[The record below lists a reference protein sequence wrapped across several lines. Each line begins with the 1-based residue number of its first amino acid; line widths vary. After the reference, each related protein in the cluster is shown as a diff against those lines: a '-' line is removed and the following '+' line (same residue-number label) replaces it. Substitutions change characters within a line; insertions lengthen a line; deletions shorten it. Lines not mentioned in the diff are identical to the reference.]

1 MDFELSDEQRAI
13 RDSTRSLLQRHPGA
27 ARAVADSPSGFDTGL
42 WRQGTELG
50 WSALAAPE
58 ELGGL
63 GQGVVDLTVVAI
75 EHGRFVTASPF
86 MPTVAVLDALLHS
99 GQPERHDALVEKLIG
114 GESSAAWAFTEPHRS
129 PTVDALQTSAR
140 SADGGYRLTGE
151 KVTVADASAA
161 DVLLVDAVLDGRPA
175 RFLVPRDASGV
186 KIRRIESLDIT
197 RELDDV
203 TFDDVHV
210 DHDGIVGS
218 PDSTRAAIERTLAL
232 MTVLACAEL
241 VGVGEYLLETSV
253 EYAKAREQFG
263 VPIGSFQAVK
273 HKCADMRMW
282 VQASRAA
289 TLHAAMSLDA
299 ESRSTSKETTKETA
313 KAVSVAK
320 AFVSESICKTAGEA
334 LQVHGGIGFTWE
346 HDLHLYIR
354 RARADAALYGDA
366 DHHHRALCAL
376 LESR

>member
-1 MDFELSDEQRAI
+1 MDFELTDEQRAI
-13 RDSTRSLLQRHPGA
+13 RDSTRSLLQSHPGA
-27 ARAVADSPSGFDTGL
+27 ARAVADSPSGFDAGL

-58 ELGGL
+58 DVGGL
-63 GQGVVDLTVVAI
+63 GQGVVDLALVAV

-86 MPTVAVLDALLHS
+86 MPTVAVLDALLRAGDDHAALI
-99 GQPERHDALVEKLIG
+99 DALVS

-129 PTVDALQTSAR
+129 PTVDALQTTAVA
-140 SADGGYRLTGE
+140 ADSGYRITGE
-151 KVTVADASAA
+151 KVTVADASTA
-161 DVLLVDAVLDGRPA
+161 DVLLVDAVLEGNPA

-197 RELDDV
+197 RELDDI
-203 TFDDVHV
+203 TLDAVHV
-210 DHDGIVGS
+210 GQEALLGS
-218 PDSTRAAIERTLAL
+218 PDTARAAIERTLRL

-253 EYAKAREQFG
+253 DYAKAREQFG

-299 ESRSTSKETTKETA
+299 DEAGSSLETA
-313 KAVSVAK
+313 RAVSVAK
-320 AFVSESICKTAGEA
+320 AFVSDSICKTAGEA

-354 RARADAALYGDA
+354 RARANAALYGDA
-366 DHHHRALCAL
+366 DHHHEALCAL
-376 LESR
+376 LEAR

>member
-1 MDFELSDEQRAI
+1 MDFELTDEQRAI
-13 RDSTRSLLQRHPGA
+13 RDSTRSLLQSHPGA
-27 ARAVADSPSGFDTGL
+27 ARALADTAAGFDAGL

-58 ELGGL
+58 EAGGL
-63 GQGVVDLTVVAI
+63 GQGVADLAIVAV

-86 MPTVAVLDALLHS
+86 MPTVAVLDALLRS
-99 GQPERHDALVEKLIG
+99 GTDHHAALIDALIS
-114 GESSAAWAFTEPHRS
+114 GESSAAWAFTEPRRS
-129 PTVDALQTSAR
+129 PTVDALQTTAVA
-140 SADGGYRLTGE
+140 ADSGYRITGE

-161 DVLLVDAVLDGRPA
+161 DVLLVDAVLDGNPA

-197 RELDDV
+197 RELDDI
-203 TFDDVHV
+203 TLDDVHV
-210 DHDGIVGS
+210 GQEAMLGS
-218 PDSTRAAIERTLAL
+218 TDTARAAMERTLRL

-253 EYAKAREQFG
+253 EYAKDREQFG

-299 ESRSTSKETTKETA
+299 DEAGSSPETA

-354 RARADAALYGDA
+354 RARANAALYGDA
-366 DHHHRALCAL
+366 GHHHEALCAL
-376 LESR
+376 LEAR